1 MRKRAKGRMWT
12 RHPALRLY
20 TLAPVTGDFAT
31 LAATGFAL
39 GWSVAW
45 PPGPI
50 NAEMIRRGLSR
61 GFWPAYA
68 VGLGASTADFFWAL
82 LITLGAGV
90 LLGLPGVRVAML
102 GASTVLLLFLSV
114 MFLRGAWRALHAMRS
129 GVPAIERRPLDSTRG
144 GYFLGLTMA
153 LSSPWNVAFWIAV
166 VGNTQTGEP
175 LGLSASLLVAVC
187 VVLAA
192 CTWGL
197 ILCTAVRLGAKF
209 ATPLWNVVTQ
219 GATGLLM
226 LAFAIRGVARLL
238 EA

>member
-1 MRKRAKGRMWT
+1 MWT
-12 RHPALRLY
+12 TPGRSYVLPN
-20 TLAPVTGDFAT
+20 VTGDIAT

-90 LLGLPGVRVAML
+90 VLGLPGVRVGML
-102 GASTVLLLFLSV
+102 TVSTVLLLFLGF
-114 MFLRGAWRALHAMRS
+114 MFFRGAWRAWRALKS
-129 GVPAIERRPLDSTRG
+129 GGAPVVERRPLDSTRG
-144 GYFLGLTMA
+144 GYVLGITMA

-175 LGLSASLLVAVC
+175 LGLSASLVIAVC

-197 ILCTAVRLGAKF
+197 VLCTAVRMGAKF
-209 ATPLWNVVTQ
+209 ATPMWDVVTQ
-219 GATGLLM
+219 GATGVLM
-226 LAFAIRGVARLL
+226 LVFAFRGVARLL
-238 EA
+238 D

>member
-1 MRKRAKGRMWT
+1 M
-12 RHPALRLY
+12 
-20 TLAPVTGDFAT
+20 DFPT

-39 GWSVAW
+39 GWGVAW

-68 VGLGASTADFFWAL
+68 VGLGASSGDFLWAL
-82 LITLGAGV
+82 LITLGAGAV
-90 LLGLPGVRVAML
+90 LGLPGVRVAML
-102 GASTVLLLFLSV
+102 GASTMLLLFLCA
-114 MFLRGAWRALHAMRS
+114 MFFRGAWRALRAMRT
-129 GVPAIERRPLDSTRG
+129 GQPAVERRPLDSTRG
-144 GYFLGLTMA
+144 GYLLGLTMA

-175 LGLSASLLVAVC
+175 LGLTASLLVAVC

-197 ILCTAVRLGAKF
+197 VLCSAVRMGARF
-209 ATPLWNVVTQ
+209 ATPLWDVVTQ
-219 GATGLLM
+219 GATGALM
-226 LAFAIRGVARLL
+226 LVFAIRGVARLL
-238 EA
+238 A

>member
-1 MRKRAKGRMWT
+1 MLR
-12 RHPALRLY
+12 RHVQADLP
-20 TLAPVTGDFAT
+20 T

-50 NAEMIRRGLSR
+50 NAEMIRRGLSK

-68 VGLGASTADFFWAL
+68 VGLGASSGDFFWAL

-90 LLGLPGVRVAML
+90 LVAVPGVKIAMVAI
-102 GASTVLLLFLSV
+102 STVLLLVLCW
-114 MFLRGAWRALHAMRS
+114 MFLRGAVRAWKAWRA
-129 GVPAIERRPLDSTRG
+129 GVPLAEKRALDSTRG

-166 VGNTQTGEP
+166 VGNSQSGEALT
-175 LGLSASLLVAVC
+175 LGGSLVVAIC

-197 ILCTAVRLGAKF
+197 VLCTAVRMGARF
-209 ATPLWNVVTQ
+209 ATPLWDAITQ
-219 GATGLLM
+219 GATGVLM
-226 LAFAIRGVARLL
+226 LAFAIRGLL
-238 EA
+238 RIAAA

>member
-1 MRKRAKGRMWT
+1 MWT
-12 RHPALRLY
+12 TPGSSYVLPH
-20 TLAPVTGDFAT
+20 VTGDIAT

-82 LITLGAGV
+82 LITLGAGAA
-90 LLGLPGVRVAML
+90 LGLPGVRVGML
-102 GASTVLLLFLSV
+102 TVSTVLLLFLCV
-114 MFLRGAWRALHAMRS
+114 MFFRGAWRAWRAMRT
-129 GVPAIERRPLDSTRG
+129 GTPLVERRPLDSTRG
-144 GYFLGLTMA
+144 GYVLGITMA

-175 LGLSASLLVAVC
+175 LGLSASLLIAVC

-197 ILCTAVRLGAKF
+197 VLCTAVRLGAKF
-209 ATPLWNVVTQ
+209 ATPMWDVVTQ
-219 GATGLLM
+219 AATGVLM
-226 LAFAIRGVARLL
+226 LVFAFRGVARLL
-238 EA
+238 APSP